1 MAGLLILPGA
11 AFAQTPKKPVKPAA
25 PAAPTPAPAAPAAPA
40 EGTPPAAA
48 AGQQPQGPVKVD
60 LVAVQPS
67 WTKVCGKD
75 ESGREVCF
83 TTRDFGIK
91 QDQPFISL
99 QVFDTKT
106 DDRLIRVAIPTG
118 MLLRPGFRLSV
129 DRGPALPGEYDICY
143 QNACFGQVKIKA
155 AFVDS
160 MKKATTLL
168 ILVKNARN
176 EEVDFNLPLAAF
188 GEAYDGP
195 AIDPKVLE
203 EQQKKLQEELQKRAE
218 EERKRLEASQP
229 AATGGAA
236 LPTPPASAPAPAA
249 PK

>member
-1 MAGLLILPGA
+1 
-11 AFAQTPKKPVKPAA
+11 
-25 PAAPTPAPAAPAAPA
+25 
-40 EGTPPAAA
+40 
-48 AGQQPQGPVKVD
+48 
-60 LVAVQPS
+60 
-67 WTKVCGKD
+67 
-75 ESGREVCF
+75 
-83 TTRDFGIK
+83 
-91 QDQPFISL
+91 
-99 QVFDTKT
+99 
-106 DDRLIRVAIPTG
+106 
-118 MLLRPGFRLSV
+118 
-129 DRGPALPGEYDICY
+129 
-143 QNACFGQVKIKA
+143 
-155 AFVDS
+155 